1 MECNNRGVAKLCPD
15 MTESNTLSSV
25 LETSIAHRPSFDL
38 YSATNESDFFFVI
51 SLGQSF
57 CYPIPSF
64 DVLAVELR
72 PMRIQGIFWKK
83 KNVKREKEATKRDK
97 NFFFNVCRL
106 HKRGDISHI

>member
-1 MECNNRGVAKLCPD
+1 MECNNRGVANLPELCPD

-25 LETSIAHRPSFDL
+25 LETPIAHRPSFDL

-72 PMRIQGIFWKK
+72 PMRIQGLFWKEK
-83 KNVKREKEATKRDK
+83 KMWRERERGNKE
-97 NFFFNVCRL
+97 
-106 HKRGDISHI
+106 G

>member
-1 MECNNRGVAKLCPD
+1 MECNNRGVANLPELCPD

-25 LETSIAHRPSFDL
+25 LETPIAHRPSFDL

-72 PMRIQGIFWKK
+72 PMRIQGIFWKEK
-83 KNVKREKEATKRDK
+83 KM
-97 NFFFNVCRL
+97 
-106 HKRGDISHI
+106 

>member
-1 MECNNRGVAKLCPD
+1 

-25 LETSIAHRPSFDL
+25 LETPIAHRPSFDL
-38 YSATNESDFFFVI
+38 YWLQTRVTFFFVI

-72 PMRIQGIFWKK
+72 PMRIQGIFWKEK
-83 KNVKREKEATKRDK
+83 KCGERERKRQQRGIR
-97 NFFFNVCRL
+97 NFFYVCRL
-106 HKRGDISHI
+106 HKREDISHI

>member
-1 MECNNRGVAKLCPD
+1 MECNKRGVAKLCPD

-38 YSATNESDFFFVI
+38 YSATNESEFFFVI

-57 CYPIPSF
+57 CYP
-64 DVLAVELR
+64 AVELR

-83 KNVKREKEATKRDK
+83 KKCEERERKRQQRGIRI
-97 NFFFNVCRL
+97 FFFNVCRL